1 MIWLVALALAG
12 PLEDGAD
19 AYDGGDWP
27 AAIEAWQSVE
37 SPNGKVLYNL
47 GNAHYRSAD
56 PARAV
61 AYYRSAARYR
71 PRDGNLA
78 HSLAIARERL
88 DNPPPPADPPRLWQA
103 FITSGELGLLGL
115 LLLASGSVVGVWQRR
130 RQQPW
135 WGAAIAWFLGVVVVV
150 TAVLGVSAADLHPVV
165 VVVDSEAVVRESARP
180 DARQTFVLPAG
191 SEVRIERSLAGFYR
205 IETGDGRL
213 GWVPTG
219 AVFAIGLG
227 PAPSEEP

>member
-12 PLEDGAD
+12 PLEDGAE
-19 AYDGGDWP
+19 AYDQGDWP
-27 AAIEAWQSVE
+27 AAIEAWE
-37 SPNGKVLYNL
+37 RIPSPNGKVLYNL

-61 AYYRSAARYR
+61 AYYRSAARFR
-71 PRDGNLA
+71 PRDGDLA
-78 HSLAIARERL
+78 HSLAIARQRL
-88 DNPPPPADPPRLWQA
+88 DNPPPPVDPPRLWQS
-103 FITSGELGLLGL
+103 FLTSGELGVLGL
-115 LLLASGSVVGVWQRR
+115 LLLGAGSGTGVWQRR
-130 RQQPW
+130 RQEPW
-135 WGAAIAWFLGVVVVV
+135 WGAAIAWGIGVVVVV
-150 TAVLGVSAADLHPVV
+150 TAVLGMAASDLQPVV

-180 DARQTFVLPAG
+180 DARQAFVLPPG

-219 AVFAIGLG
+219 AVFATALG